1 MILTFLAVFSIE
13 AGVFTVT
20 DIAAYSS
27 CHTHATI
34 FTWKRAT
41 RILWNT
47 QKKTKTKII

>member
-1 MILTFLAVFSIE
+1 MLLTFLAVFSIE

-34 FTWKRAT
+34 LTWKRDKYVGGQ
-41 RILWNT
+41 NT
-47 QKKTKTKII
+47 NKCL